1 MPERPKRRR
10 NNKNKRKNNKNNN
23 NDVNKNSIAS
33 NAECS
38 GSSTSTNENLKEATE
53 NINQI
58 NVDFDEPNSKDKSL
72 NNLEIS
78 NAGHEAKNEGFEESL
93 KSSDIETGLSEKYI
107 VETPDQNSKS
117 IPKLNNAKKSK
128 SCDDDDSPKIIE
140 ITDDSSQIDDISLS
154 LVDSNNVIVTTED
167 PEVEWEKAE
176 LLNLPQTEIIKGIL
190 SESHNISLNTA
201 QCEQTKSLSP
211 EEELSLRHYLQ
222 TLNLSTN
229 PNVNNADIKSEIE
242 HIINREIKYRLRR
255 KGLAEESFFER
266 SGPSRSLA
274 VIDEEGSGDSSKTSR
289 RHSYLS
295 DKKSDTEELEDE
307 VFESKDSQIKRRRDT
322 NFPHQSNLVS
332 RHVIPQQCIKVDAK
346 IMEPE
351 LCEARGD
358 WKMETIEKIT
368 GAELVYLTDSSSST
382 SSIYEMSDDAD
393 KGHETDVSVR
403 MITPTI
409 EVTDTESLLKN
420 TFLSKGTENNYK
432 NVIDSDNNKTKVEE
446 RNVHQ
451 DSNLIMDKEE
461 IIDTE
466 KSKTD
471 IHEIIVLS
479 TDDIKTD
486 LFVKDINVNEKST
499 DALELNKKNSNEI
512 DKYDLEIKVLKCELN
527 DAINNLI
534 KEVSDSENASDINM
548 SDSKELF
555 TRQDSSSSLDSSQCT
570 AKYNPTSSSLNDVS
584 SFLCNESQEE
594 IKEEKIVRKT
604 LSHVKDVI
612 QHVDQKLVP
621 DIEADFVTEKPST
634 LRDICLKRISS
645 FPFGEKVLEELA
657 NVSKRL
663 QDISK
668 LSTNNKNINI
678 QDINCQFHIKDDVL
692 SQQKQLHNKENKHA
706 PPPVQPRKS
715 SLKKA
720 KEEQSVSIPPL
731 PEKVYECLSPSQ
743 KMLMEKTN
751 TVINRDDIIAPSKPK
766 FEQTER
772 SRIDRKRE
780 SDPCVVPMKSET
792 GSRLLALLRNTSSP
806 KKLSLPTLI
815 DDTYFQ
821 NPKPSSPRTDSFSV
835 RMLQELDASNNFKE
849 TINNQKYMSSIP
861 PINFKP
867 IPPPKPRK
875 IYTYE
880 SDSEFLS
887 DSSFRSMRSDKKVFH
902 YSTGNLNEEIEND
915 ISSIQNM
922 HRQCTNLRNKN
933 SNIVYPRRP
942 SLPKDLCDQQM
953 EYIRQKEKEVDAEI
967 KRLEQEQLKSSQRR
981 GPRAPM
987 ISEKDNNYSGL
998 FETEKSFK
1006 KERISSHPNSKNV
1019 ENRKLHSF
1027 FSSSEE
1033 ELLREKMYTE
1043 YINQMAER
1051 EQRKHHRVIKVSQTP
1066 SSSNLISKSMPSLN
1080 YLDSKVNNRIEQEFI
1095 SKAKERWNKLGI
1107 RDPETE
1113 DEREPRDVY
1122 KEPKVIEHKI
1132 RVIEDGQEKDV
1143 RKLPSHMQEFV
1154 RFTVRDK
1161 DKDENTGSTETV
1173 MIAPTFKARSSSPAI
1188 WRPGVTVSEEPP
1200 ASAGPP
1206 PPPPP
1211 PVWSPSSTPQASR
1224 KFKPVHFEQT
1234 PPERRKFSSSDHNG
1248 CNSGSESEGRLRT
1261 SLSAPAAGLNSLGSN
1276 NRLPRAQ
1283 NPTVTLLQKAR
1294 EGQLQRNIP
1303 QESDPRLPRDRPS
1316 PPRGDPVHALRKEY
1330 ASESEAD
1337 RSDHERGGQKMAD
1350 GKKIDG
1356 IGPITKDGMPV
1367 ALRSEV
1373 KDPSRWYKKMYDTIH
1388 KNKYDEDYVT
1398 IRYKNNR
1405 GETLQ
1410 RPSSN
1415 RSQYAYFDPRSGYL
1429 SEPEGGRPTT
1439 DTRRRTAS
1447 VQDDRN
1453 EITPHKYSTL
1463 ASSRVRQ
1470 EVYKNQPGRI
1480 EDYVPGKSSVID
1492 TEAKQWWDEVM
1503 DIFDGWLDENSP
1515 LPPYSTLL
1523 ARAIQKSQNESNTP
1537 AQPQPSP
1544 KDKKDLT
1551 SAILSKSNMA
1561 RALKESGY
1569 ESDSTIVFR
1578 RQAAPLSPSERRAA
1592 YRDLQAGG
1600 EPPRGG
1606 FRSPAPN
1613 RQEGDTAPE
1622 PPRRASQSCSDSE
1635 SPNRR
1640 YIESDVNIHY
1650 RCPVRHDPLPL
1661 VPERELARQQ
1671 ADHMKRLY
1679 REQRRNKYLQE
1690 LQDMQNRRHQD
1701 NFMPSQKTIVP
1712 LNRYDEAER
1721 IVAKA
1726 LYTFNG
1732 QTSRE
1737 LSFRKGD
1744 IINVRRQIDSNW
1756 YEGEVHGKVG
1766 LFPYN
1771 YVELMKGDGVQTLKK
1786 TAIVEGRAKAKF
1798 DFTAQTNLELP
1809 LKKGEVVVLT
1819 RRIDHNWWE
1828 GRTGNK
1834 TGIFPDSYVTILQEP
1849 SQSRQEPEKPVGTP
1863 AAHGLMNG
1871 DRPTSHR
1878 YTPQHNSPAL
1888 SNAPPATAPLPS
1900 QGYIRKSSSTRSA
1913 DLNNTEPLYVDTNAE
1928 AVPYRAMYKYRPQN
1942 PDELELLE
1950 GETVYVLEKC
1960 DDGWYVGSSQRT
1972 GRFGTF
1978 PGNYVERI

>member
-1 MPERPKRRR
+1 MSLFQKRPSQLIDGAEKATPHPPVYATIKQPNSPNKLPAKSPSNKSVQLVKSFEDTQNFHPTNPFYSTLPNTKLQITNGKSNSLHRSVNRTNYDDLKMSSFFKKNDPGAGSPNAGYQTSETSPRRFSFDKFSYDVKDSNNEDQIKKNPFNNGTNDFNPTDKLDGSPNGASMIYSKSDSNFRRNEFTEYTERKSVTEEMISETEEIKTIKKITLNGSSESDKPNGVHKLDSDR
-10 NNKNKRKNNKNNN
+10 NNKERIVPVTLYDEGIKVNENRRNVGENTPREEYKEATETEDSLDSGCEKTVGPRTKYNDSKRTINKVSEKILKAIERLTCNIGKVSKVKKSEKIKKVRSSRLPLSDSPRRTVRTSPLKNK
-23 NDVNKNSIAS
+23 VHGPRLQ
-33 NAECS
+33 CS

-58 NVDFDEPNSKDKSL
+58 NVDLDEPNSKDKSL

-93 KSSDIETGLSEKYI
+93 KSSDMETGLSEKYI

-420 TFLSKGTENNYK
+420 TFLSKGTENKYK
-432 NVIDSDNNKTKVEE
+432 NVIDSDNNITNVEE

-451 DSNLIMDKEE
+451 DSNLIMGKED

-466 KSKTD
+466 KSKID

-1006 KERISSHPNSKNV
+1006 KERISNHPNSKNV

-1161 DKDENTGSTETV
+1161 DKDENTGSTV
-1173 MIAPTFKARSSSPAI
+1173 YNYSPDDRQLLALGHVI
-1188 WRPGVTVSEEPP
+1188 T
-1200 ASAGPP
+1200 
-1206 PPPPP
+1206 
-1211 PVWSPSSTPQASR
+1211 T
-1224 KFKPVHFEQT
+1224 
-1234 PPERRKFSSSDHNG
+1234 
-1248 CNSGSESEGRLRT
+1248 
-1261 SLSAPAAGLNSLGSN
+1261 LS
-1276 NRLPRAQ
+1276 
-1283 NPTVTLLQKAR
+1283 
-1294 EGQLQRNIP
+1294 
-1303 QESDPRLPRDRPS
+1303 
-1316 PPRGDPVHALRKEY
+1316 
-1330 ASESEAD
+1330 
-1337 RSDHERGGQKMAD
+1337 ERG
-1350 GKKIDG
+1350 
-1356 IGPITKDGMPV
+1356 
-1367 ALRSEV
+1367 
-1373 KDPSRWYKKMYDTIH
+1373 
-1388 KNKYDEDYVT
+1388 
-1398 IRYKNNR
+1398 
-1405 GETLQ
+1405 
-1410 RPSSN
+1410 
-1415 RSQYAYFDPRSGYL
+1415 
-1429 SEPEGGRPTT
+1429 
-1439 DTRRRTAS
+1439 
-1447 VQDDRN
+1447 
-1453 EITPHKYSTL
+1453 
-1463 ASSRVRQ
+1463 
-1470 EVYKNQPGRI
+1470 
-1480 EDYVPGKSSVID
+1480 
-1492 TEAKQWWDEVM
+1492 
-1503 DIFDGWLDENSP
+1503 
-1515 LPPYSTLL
+1515 
-1523 ARAIQKSQNESNTP
+1523 
-1537 AQPQPSP
+1537 
-1544 KDKKDLT
+1544 
-1551 SAILSKSNMA
+1551 
-1561 RALKESGY
+1561 
-1569 ESDSTIVFR
+1569 
-1578 RQAAPLSPSERRAA
+1578 
-1592 YRDLQAGG
+1592 
-1600 EPPRGG
+1600 
-1606 FRSPAPN
+1606 
-1613 RQEGDTAPE
+1613 
-1622 PPRRASQSCSDSE
+1622 C
-1635 SPNRR
+1635 
-1640 YIESDVNIHY
+1640 
-1650 RCPVRHDPLPL
+1650 
-1661 VPERELARQQ
+1661 
-1671 ADHMKRLY
+1671 
-1679 REQRRNKYLQE
+1679 
-1690 LQDMQNRRHQD
+1690 
-1701 NFMPSQKTIVP
+1701 
-1712 LNRYDEAER
+1712 
-1721 IVAKA
+1721 
-1726 LYTFNG
+1726 
-1732 QTSRE
+1732 
-1737 LSFRKGD
+1737 
-1744 IINVRRQIDSNW
+1744 
-1756 YEGEVHGKVG
+1756 
-1766 LFPYN
+1766 
-1771 YVELMKGDGVQTLKK
+1771 
-1786 TAIVEGRAKAKF
+1786 
-1798 DFTAQTNLELP
+1798 
-1809 LKKGEVVVLT
+1809 
-1819 RRIDHNWWE
+1819 
-1828 GRTGNK
+1828 
-1834 TGIFPDSYVTILQEP
+1834 
-1849 SQSRQEPEKPVGTP
+1849 
-1863 AAHGLMNG
+1863 
-1871 DRPTSHR
+1871 
-1878 YTPQHNSPAL
+1878 
-1888 SNAPPATAPLPS
+1888 
-1900 QGYIRKSSSTRSA
+1900 
-1913 DLNNTEPLYVDTNAE
+1913 
-1928 AVPYRAMYKYRPQN
+1928 
-1942 PDELELLE
+1942 
-1950 GETVYVLEKC
+1950 
-1960 DDGWYVGSSQRT
+1960 
-1972 GRFGTF
+1972 
-1978 PGNYVERI
+1978 